1 MYDTYPQ
8 EEVGKTV
15 ILKVERTIKH
25 ITWSQMFTN
34 QHRFSKEEIFLKYTF

>member
-25 ITWSQMFTN
+25 ITVTDV
-34 QHRFSKEEIFLKYTF
+34 Y